1 MNILPQSYQTHLK
14 SQLENSQYLLLI
26 LLIQLL
32 QVIKQVKLETLAS
45 NLPLPILFESRRKK
59 IQRFLSLPQLNITT
73 LWFPL
78 VQAWLESEF
87 KPSEVVHL
95 VIDRTQWMNVNLLV
109 LSVVWGRRAYPI
121 YWYLLEKKGCSN
133 FAEQILVL
141 KRVLFLFKSYR
152 VVVLGDREFCSVRL
166 GRWLKR
172 QKVYFCLR
180 LRKNEFIEVER
191 NLHLQLEDL
200 WLEPGMKLYF
210 QGKRVTLKK
219 GFGRFNVACKYQDK
233 DLGWAP
239 EEPWY
244 ILTNLEGLTA
254 AIKTYKRRFDI
265 EEMFRDFKRG
275 GYNLEATNVEG
286 ERLIALILLIAIA
299 YTAATCKG
307 QKIKRLGTEKYVGRV
322 KEAERTEPRHS
333 HFYIGLYGQTWVQF
347 MAPYAEIVTQLLQ
360 LSPHK
365 WQYYRKGMR
374 AMRLVQSAL

>member
-1 MNILPQSYQTHLK
+1 MNILSQSYQTHLK
-14 SQLENSQYLLLI
+14 SQLEDSQYLLLM

-78 VQAWLESEF
+78 VHAWLESEF
-87 KPSEVVHL
+87 KPGEVVHL

-109 LSVVWGRRAYPI
+109 LSVVWGQRAYPV
-121 YWYLLEKKGCSN
+121 YWDLLEKQGCSR
-133 FAEQILVL
+133 FDEQILVL
-141 KRVLFLFKSYR
+141 KRVLFLFKTYR

-172 QKVYFCLR
+172 QRVYFCLR
-180 LRKNEFIEVER
+180 LRRNEFIEVEKE
-191 NLHLQLEDL
+191 LHLQLYEL
-200 WLEPGMKLYF
+200 CLEPGMKLYF
-210 QGKRVTLKK
+210 QGTRVTLKK
-219 GFGRFNVACKYQDK
+219 GFGRFNVACKYADK

-239 EEPWY
+239 EEPWF

-254 AIKTYKRRFDI
+254 AIEAYKKRFDI
-265 EEMFRDFKRG
+265 EEMFRDFKQG

-286 ERLIALILLIAIA
+286 DRLIALILLIAIA
-299 YTAATCKG
+299 YTAATFKG
-307 QKIKRLGTEKYVGRV
+307 QKIKRLGAEKYVGRV

-365 WQYYRKGMR
+365 RQYYRRGMR